1 MIFVI
6 LKFRYNICCN
16 SNLKRNLY
24 PIFFFICFFL
34 KSCASHPVINP
45 HLPEPGITK
54 RGYAISVENVKSAQ
68 ERFATMDEK
77 RDGLTVIGRWHEAGN
92 RGFMVCEA
100 EDVVALGKFANQ
112 WSDLCDIDIVPLM
125 TDEEV
130 GQVLA
135 G

>member
-1 MIFVI
+1 M
-6 LKFRYNICCN
+6 LFRLDYSI
-16 SNLKRNLY
+16 
-24 PIFFFICFFL
+24 P
-34 KSCASHPVINP
+34 
-45 HLPEPGITK
+45 
-54 RGYAISVENVKSAQ
+54 VENVTSAQ
-68 ERFATMDEK
+68 QRFATLDKK

-100 EDVVALGKFANQ
+100 DDVVALGKFSNQ

-125 TDEEV
+125 TDEQV

>member
-1 MIFVI
+1 M
-6 LKFRYNICCN
+6 LFR
-16 SNLKRNLY
+16 LD
-24 PIFFFICFFL
+24 
-34 KSCASHPVINP
+34 
-45 HLPEPGITK
+45 
-54 RGYAISVENVKSAQ
+54 YAISVENVKSAN

-77 RDGLTVIGRWHEAGN
+77 LDGLTVIGRWHEAGN

-100 EDVVALGKFANQ
+100 EDVVALGKFSHQ

>member
-1 MIFVI
+1 M
-6 LKFRYNICCN
+6 LFRLDYSI
-16 SNLKRNLY
+16 
-24 PIFFFICFFL
+24 P
-34 KSCASHPVINP
+34 
-45 HLPEPGITK
+45 
-54 RGYAISVENVKSAQ
+54 VENVTSAQ
-68 ERFATMDEK
+68 QRFATLDEN

-100 EDVVALGKFANQ
+100 DDVVALGKFSNQ

-125 TDEEV
+125 TDEQV

>member
-1 MIFVI
+1 M
-6 LKFRYNICCN
+6 LFR
-16 SNLKRNLY
+16 LD
-24 PIFFFICFFL
+24 
-34 KSCASHPVINP
+34 
-45 HLPEPGITK
+45 
-54 RGYAISVENVKSAQ
+54 YAISVENVKAAN
-68 ERFATMDEK
+68 ERFATMEEK
-77 RDGLTVIGRWHEAGN
+77 RDGLNVIGRWHEAGN

-100 EDVVALGKFANQ
+100 NDAVGLGKFANQ

>member
-1 MIFVI
+1 M
-6 LKFRYNICCN
+6 LFR
-16 SNLKRNLY
+16 LD
-24 PIFFFICFFL
+24 
-34 KSCASHPVINP
+34 
-45 HLPEPGITK
+45 
-54 RGYAISVENVKSAQ
+54 YAISVENVKSAN
-68 ERFATMDEK
+68 ERFATMEEK
-77 RDGLTVIGRWHEAGN
+77 RDGSTVIGRWHEAGN

-100 EDVVALGKFANQ
+100 EDVVALGKFSHQ

>member
-1 MIFVI
+1 M
-6 LKFRYNICCN
+6 LFRLDYSI
-16 SNLKRNLY
+16 
-24 PIFFFICFFL
+24 P
-34 KSCASHPVINP
+34 
-45 HLPEPGITK
+45 
-54 RGYAISVENVKSAQ
+54 VENVTSAQ
-68 ERFATMDEK
+68 QLFATLDEK

-100 EDVVALGKFANQ
+100 DDVVALGKFSNQ

-125 TDEEV
+125 TDEQV

>member
-1 MIFVI
+1 
-6 LKFRYNICCN
+6 
-16 SNLKRNLY
+16 
-24 PIFFFICFFL
+24 
-34 KSCASHPVINP
+34 
-45 HLPEPGITK
+45 
-54 RGYAISVENVKSAQ
+54 
-68 ERFATMDEK
+68 MDEK
-77 RDGLTVIGRWHEAGN
+77 RDGLTMIGRWHEAGN

-100 EDVVALGKFANQ
+100 KDVVALGKFSNQ

>member
-1 MIFVI
+1 MIY
-6 LKFRYNICCN
+6 KCYT
-16 SNLKRNLY
+16 
-24 PIFFFICFFL
+24 
-34 KSCASHPVINP
+34 
-45 HLPEPGITK
+45 ITH
-54 RGYAISVENVKSAQ
+54 
-68 ERFATMDEK
+68 EK

-100 EDVVALGKFANQ
+100 DDVVALGKFSNQ

-125 TDEEV
+125 TDEQV

>member
-1 MIFVI
+1 KGDANM
-6 LKFRYNICCN
+6 LFRLDYSI
-16 SNLKRNLY
+16 
-24 PIFFFICFFL
+24 P
-34 KSCASHPVINP
+34 
-45 HLPEPGITK
+45 
-54 RGYAISVENVKSAQ
+54 VENVTSAQ
-68 ERFATMDEK
+68 QRFATLDEK

-100 EDVVALGKFANQ
+100 DDVVALGKFSNQ

-125 TDEEV
+125 TDEQV